1 MVFYKINY
9 KQYGLGSAAS
19 IPQIT
24 SDNAVEAFFK
34 LEEIYQINNW
44 KAMNNFLFNFYF
56 ADEIIEFRTH
66 ADVLHF
72 LKDNYNII
80 QSYINKNPNLHE
92 KYNLKEIFVK
102 FQSSFLE
109 YLKNISIKR
118 SSVKYQAAIIDY
130 IFKSL
135 FIFSKN
141 PNVEIESMII
151 ESQNILPISSLIIQ
165 LNSILTYDGPVTAEI
180 IHTQIAKP
188 DNSSGSDNTNTPE
201 AKPLNDL

>member
-66 ADVLHF
+66 LDVLHF

-80 QSYINKNPNLHE
+80 ERYIHKNQNLRE

>member
-66 ADVLHF
+66 LDVLHF

-80 QSYINKNPNLHE
+80 ERYIHKNQNLRE

-109 YLKNISIKR
+109 YLKGISIKR